1 LGKVRAN
8 GFPRRS
14 DEPTLAFPSKATHQQ
29 TRAYNAALVLRALY
43 DFGPISRAEVAR
55 LSGLTRTTVG
65 DVIGDLMTGGLAR
78 EIGRGPS
85 TGGKAPI
92 LLELIDGARHVIG
105 LDLGENVL
113 RGALVD
119 LRGQV
124 QRTIERS
131 VAGLNGDQRLEVVH
145 ELIDELSQ
153 GSQAPLLGIGV
164 GTPGIVD
171 AATGTIRWA
180 VSLDWQDLPL
190 AEILRARHGV
200 PVEVAN
206 DSRAAAL
213 AIELFSGQRRSNLVA
228 IRVGLGVGAGVVL
241 GGELFHGDGFGAGE
255 IGHVVVDDDGA
266 ECRCGRFGC
275 LETVANANAILRRA
289 TDAAA
294 AGPTSPLGLR
304 AAAAPSGSLTLED
317 VRAAVDA
324 GDEAAR
330 RIVVSAGRY
339 LGAAVAGIIGVL
351 DVEHIVLHGSVAQLG
366 EAWLEAVRD
375 EARRRSLRLLSQDIS
390 IELAEPIG
398 DLVVMGASALLL
410 TAELGLASGRA
421 A

>member
-1 LGKVRAN
+1 L
-8 GFPRRS
+8 
-14 DEPTLAFPSKATHQQ
+14 TFPSKATHQQ
-29 TRAYNAALVLRALY
+29 TRAHNAALVLRALY
-43 DFGPISRAEVAR
+43 DFGPISRADVAR

-65 DVIGDLMTGGLAR
+65 DVIGTLIEDGLAR

-105 LDLGENVL
+105 LDLGESVFKA
-113 RGALVD
+113 ALVD

-124 QRTIERS
+124 QRTIERP
-131 VAGLNGDQRLEVVH
+131 VVGLRGDQRLDVVH
-145 ELIDELSQ
+145 ELIDELSG
-153 GSQAPLLGIGV
+153 GSRATLLGIGV

-180 VSLDWQDLPL
+180 VSLDWADLPL
-190 AEILRARHGV
+190 GDILRARHGV

-255 IGHVVVDDDGA
+255 IGHVMAEDDGA

-275 LETVANANAILRRA
+275 LETVANSRAILEQA
-289 TDAAA
+289 TLAARKA
-294 AGPTSPLGLR
+294 PDSPLGRRLAATESSLR
-304 AAAAPSGSLTLED
+304 STGAGLTLD
-317 VRAAVDA
+317 DLRAAVDD

-330 RIVVSAGRY
+330 HVVVTAGRFV
-339 LGAAVAGIIGVL
+339 GRAIAGMIGVL
-351 DVEHIVLHGSVAQLG
+351 DIEHIVLHGSVTQLG
-366 EAWLEAVRD
+366 ETWLAAVRD
-375 EARRRSLRLLSQDIS
+375 EARGRSLALLSKDVS
-390 IELAEPIG
+390 IEFAPPIG

-410 TAELGLASGRA
+410 TAELGLAGTAGMTPRA
-421 A
+421 AA

>member
-1 LGKVRAN
+1 L
-8 GFPRRS
+8 
-14 DEPTLAFPSKATHQQ
+14 TFPSKATHQQ

-55 LSGLTRTTVG
+55 LSSLTRTTVG
-65 DVIGDLMTGGLAR
+65 DVIGSLIEEGLAR
-78 EIGRGPS
+78 EVGRGPS

-105 LDLGENVL
+105 LDLGEDVL
-113 RGALVD
+113 KGALLD

-124 QRTIERS
+124 QRTIERP
-131 VAGLNGDQRLEVVH
+131 VTGLNGDQRLDVVH
-145 ELIDELSQ
+145 ELIDELSR
-153 GSQAPLLGIGV
+153 GSRKTLLGIGV

-190 AEILRARHGV
+190 GEILRSRHGV

-255 IGHVVVDDDGA
+255 IGHVVVEDDGA
-266 ECRCGRFGC
+266 ACRCGRFGC
-275 LETVANANAILRRA
+275 LETVANSRAILERA

-294 AGPTSPLGLR
+294 NDPQSPLGRRLV
-304 AAAAPSGSLTLED
+304 AAADGSPGGGLSLDD
-317 VRAAVDA
+317 VRIAIDE
-324 GDEAAR
+324 GDDAAR
-330 RIVVSAGRY
+330 RIVEVAGRY
-339 LGAAVAGIIGVL
+339 LGRAVAGLIGVL
-351 DVEHIVLHGSVAQLG
+351 DIEHIVLHGSVAGLG
-366 EAWLEAVRD
+366 EPWLAAVRD
-375 EARRRSLRLLSQDIS
+375 EARRRSLGLLSKDVT
-390 IELAEPIG
+390 IELAPPIG

-410 TAELGLASGRA
+410 TAELGLAAGPSRMSTRSA